1 MKDFLLQ
8 HQHEPGECEA
18 SFAAW
23 HGFDSPLRGV
33 PAPSTCLVGDHRVWW
48 SVRARD
54 QAAALTQLPA
64 YVADRT
70 HAVEVRPVEIP

>member
-8 HQHEPGECEA
+8 HQHEPTECEA

-33 PAPSTCLVGDHRVWW
+33 SAPSTCLAGHHEIWW
-48 SVRARD
+48 WVRASD
-54 QAAALTQLPA
+54 GAGALAQLPA
-64 YVADRT
+64 YVAERT
-70 HAVEVRPVEIP
+70 RAVRVRPVEIP